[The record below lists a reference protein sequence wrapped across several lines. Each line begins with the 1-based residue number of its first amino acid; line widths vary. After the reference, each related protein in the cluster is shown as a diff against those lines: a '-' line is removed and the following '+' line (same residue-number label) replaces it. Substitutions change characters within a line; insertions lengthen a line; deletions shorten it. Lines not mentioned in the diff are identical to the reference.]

1 MKTAIQHIGMVIS
14 LMAIFLMPFELN
26 AQVTA
31 RAMGMGGAYTAVA
44 RGVHAADWNPANLG
58 FPNNPKFSMSIISVG
73 VEVSNNALT
82 KAMYDKYSQREVWNE
97 SDKADIYSSIPDR
110 GFEAGVAATI
120 RMISFSVG
128 KFALTLGGDLGGYGT
143 IEKSLFDILLNGNRI
158 GKNYQFDDFNVDA
171 LTVARLGLSY
181 GEQIPVEFAEIFT
194 IGGSF
199 NLLYGIQ
206 YTKLEQADFN
216 LKFNEFDFAMDGI
229 YEARMA
235 MGKLGW
241 GLTLGSA
248 AQLND
253 RLSVGVRLD
262 NILSH
267 LGWDKHVKQSY
278 GILNG
283 DSLVLGDLDDS
294 VEDSS
299 WTQDGQAFSSQL
311 PFRICMGAKYK
322 EGDFIMTADYVQ
334 GFRNTGWARTRPQ
347 LNIGT
352 EWRKVPW
359 LPLRLGVL
367 LGGRLGY
374 GSSFGLGL
382 RPAGFVWD
390 IAIMNRGFITS
401 GSSKGLL
408 ISTEFGLEL

>member
-1 MKTAIQHIGMVIS
+1 MKTIIQRIS
-14 LMAIFLMPFELN
+14 TGLGLIIIFVLPFAAE
-26 AQVTA
+26 AQITA

-58 FPNNPKFSMSIISVG
+58 FPDNPKFSMSIISVG
-73 VEVSNNALT
+73 LEVSNNAFT
-82 KAMYDKYSQREVWNE
+82 KSMYDKYSQKEIWNE
-97 SDKADIYSSIPDR
+97 RDKADIYSSIPDR
-110 GFEAGVAATI
+110 GLEAGVAATI

-128 KFALTLGGDLGGYGT
+128 KFALTIGGDLGGYGT
-143 IEKSLFDILLNGNRI
+143 IEKSLFDILLNGNSI

-194 IGGSF
+194 VGGSL

-216 LKFNEFDFAMDGI
+216 LVFNEFDFAMDGN

-248 AQLND
+248 VKLND
-253 RLSVGVRLD
+253 RLSAGVRLD

-278 GILNG
+278 GILAG
-283 DSLVLGDLDDS
+283 DSLVLGDLEDS
-294 VEDSS
+294 IEDSS
-299 WTQDGQAFSSQL
+299 WTQDGKAFSSML
-311 PFRICMGAKYK
+311 PFRICLGAKYK
-322 EGDFIMTADYVQ
+322 EGDFIMTADYFQ

-382 RPAGFVWD
+382 RPGGFVWD

-408 ISTEFGLEL
+408 ISTEFGLEF

>member
-73 VEVSNNALT
+73 VEVSNNAFT

>member
-1 MKTAIQHIGMVIS
+1 M
-14 LMAIFLMPFELN
+14 
-26 AQVTA
+26 
-31 RAMGMGGAYTAVA
+31 
-44 RGVHAADWNPANLG
+44 
-58 FPNNPKFSMSIISVG
+58 
-73 VEVSNNALT
+73 
-82 KAMYDKYSQREVWNE
+82 
-97 SDKADIYSSIPDR
+97 
-110 GFEAGVAATI
+110 
-120 RMISFSVG
+120 
-128 KFALTLGGDLGGYGT
+128 
-143 IEKSLFDILLNGNRI
+143 
-158 GKNYQFDDFNVDA
+158 
-171 LTVARLGLSY
+171 ARLGLSY
-181 GEQIPVEFAEIFT
+181 GDQIPVEFAEIFT
-194 IGGSF
+194 VGGSL

-216 LKFNEFDFAMDGI
+216 LVFNEFDFAMDGT

-235 MGKLGW
+235 TGKLGW

-253 RLSVGVRLD
+253 RLSAGIRLD
-262 NILSH
+262 NIISH
-267 LGWDKHVKQSY
+267 LGWDKNVKQSF
-278 GILNG
+278 GTLTG
-283 DSLVLGDLDDS
+283 DSLALGDMNDAVDDS
-294 VEDSS
+294 T
-299 WTQDGQAFSSQL
+299 WTQDGKAFSSRL
-311 PFRICMGAKYK
+311 PFRICMGAKYR
-322 EGDFIMTADYVQ
+322 EGDFVMTADYVQ

-382 RPAGFVWD
+382 RPGGFVWD

-408 ISTEFGLEL
+408 ISTEFGLEF